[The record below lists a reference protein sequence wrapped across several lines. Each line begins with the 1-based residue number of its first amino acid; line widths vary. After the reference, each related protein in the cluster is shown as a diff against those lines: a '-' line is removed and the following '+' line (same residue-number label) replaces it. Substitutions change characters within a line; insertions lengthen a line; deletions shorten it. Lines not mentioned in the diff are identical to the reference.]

1 MSLTRL
7 VKADTGVDI
16 SQTIIL
22 ERFSQYLNLKNR
34 DTLLISRMK
43 DSGYCMG
50 FTVLAMYAMYL
61 ELTRPLMKGETAQRD
76 DWRWLKSAYSR
87 LSRWDGSM
95 ENLNKKSGTGRK
107 LRRDTE
113 RLISLIEYIQQSN
126 NYEPSSQM
134 RVHNKLIAAN
144 GLRFVREYTLA
155 GIFNKNDFIKSINIQ
170 AGVKH
175 ENRNTL
181 LIDELIKENR
191 LVYLSCVSHV
201 VGIIKNNN
209 QYFYY
214 NSNSCDGWEIYSRD
228 EIKLLLD
235 AVFEGNFSDDSNELP
250 LSINVFRNHADRAA
264 KYPAQMQLLHAV
276 DQSDDLKSKSHP
288 EITALYLA
296 ADIGCRNSLRYHLK
310 RQPVKDLQY
319 VNMASHI
326 GQTPLHAAAREG
338 FDGVI
343 MDLIEAGANVN
354 VLDDTGWTPLI
365 CAANSG
371 YLSTVKILLEN
382 NADPNL
388 SETEYFTPLDSA
400 VSKGNIELTRLLFE
414 YQANANSRTCLR
426 ITPLHRAVQN
436 NRFDIADLLFENGAE
451 INVKDKYGSTP
462 FNEAMEYL
470 HFDMMEYLLQKPGI
484 KIDKIEYENLDK
496 LASQYS
502 QDARIQQCL
511 LKAQPLYLLSIIRQ
525 QLSHANISQCLHK
538 KAFQMLRATCK
549 QIKKDDLSP
558 EKQMTLLLENMLPLF
573 NRISLSLKKSLWFP
587 PDLAEP
593 IIKFANRVNIHV
605 NNLGEAEYKRTVCTF
620 F

>member
-1 MSLTRL
+1 
-7 VKADTGVDI
+7 
-16 SQTIIL
+16 
-22 ERFSQYLNLKNR
+22 
-34 DTLLISRMK
+34 
-43 DSGYCMG
+43 
-50 FTVLAMYAMYL
+50 
-61 ELTRPLMKGETAQRD
+61 
-76 DWRWLKSAYSR
+76 
-87 LSRWDGSM
+87 
-95 ENLNKKSGTGRK
+95 
-107 LRRDTE
+107 
-113 RLISLIEYIQQSN
+113 
-126 NYEPSSQM
+126 
-134 RVHNKLIAAN
+134 
-144 GLRFVREYTLA
+144 
-155 GIFNKNDFIKSINIQ
+155 
-170 AGVKH
+170 
-175 ENRNTL
+175 
-181 LIDELIKENR
+181 
-191 LVYLSCVSHV
+191 
-201 VGIIKNNN
+201 
-209 QYFYY
+209 
-214 NSNSCDGWEIYSRD
+214 
-228 EIKLLLD
+228 
-235 AVFEGNFSDDSNELP
+235 
-250 LSINVFRNHADRAA
+250 
-264 KYPAQMQLLHAV
+264 
-276 DQSDDLKSKSHP
+276 
-288 EITALYLA
+288 
-296 ADIGCRNSLRYHLK
+296 
-310 RQPVKDLQY
+310 
-319 VNMASHI
+319 
-326 GQTPLHAAAREG
+326 
-338 FDGVI
+338 
-343 MDLIEAGANVN
+343 

-573 NRISLSLKKSLWFP
+573 NRISLSLKKSLWFQ